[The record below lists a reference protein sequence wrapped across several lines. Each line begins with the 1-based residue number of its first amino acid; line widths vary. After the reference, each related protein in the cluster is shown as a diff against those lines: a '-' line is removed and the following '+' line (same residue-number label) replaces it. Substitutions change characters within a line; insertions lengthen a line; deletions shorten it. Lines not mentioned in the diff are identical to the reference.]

1 MDMIKEMLEFDPLAQ
16 AERILDDKHWS
27 EFSDDEMA
35 ASMGLFFMHNDRK
48 NKILKEANDTYFSMD
63 WNEFEEI
70 VTSNGFKIGYE
81 EKFPYD
87 DHYEKAVMFYREDG
101 LLIWVTSFGGMQS
114 VNGGTLY
121 GEIKLHDVN
130 NRRNIP
136 GCSNGFYDFE
146 NNKLHFDKDVR
157 EGLIWFIS
165 QMKQYGELLPQWEED
180 HKFLWF
186 LNFSDEEKSNGDN
199 YEEISKEKMMKFC
212 DGAKKIIQ
220 KYLD

>member
-1 MDMIKEMLEFDPLAQ
+1 MIKEMLEFDPLAH
-16 AERILDDKHWS
+16 AERALGNKHWS
-27 EFSDDEMA
+27 EFSDDEMM
-35 ASMGLFFMHNDRK
+35 ASMGLTFLHNDRK
-48 NKILKEANDTYFSMD
+48 EKILKAAHDTHFGMS
-63 WNEFEEI
+63 WKEFEEI

-101 LLIWVTSFGGMQS
+101 LLIWATSFWNMES
-114 VNGGTLY
+114 VNSGKLY
-121 GEIKLHDVN
+121 GEIKLHDVSS
-130 NRRNIP
+130 RCKIP
-136 GCSNGFYDFE
+136 SCSNGFYDFE
-146 NNKLHFDKDVR
+146 NGKLHFDKDVR

-186 LNFSDEEKSNGDN
+186 LNFGEEEKNDSDN
-199 YEEISKEKMMKFC
+199 YKEISKIKMEKFC